1 MSATT
6 RPAWVSVSRADR
18 PEVPQQS
25 PAPPHTEGATAQ
37 AMTPDPA
44 LGATARRS
52 PLTAPPRSLTVV
64 TSPGLHVL
72 GPART
77 PFVGLV
83 VMLIVAGLMA
93 LLTLNTALQQASFTV
108 SRLERQAAALVNREQ
123 ALAQQVAVEEGPQ
136 RLAERAASLGMV
148 PSGTPAFIRTA
159 DGTVLGVP
167 TPATQPV
174 GVAVAIPVPAPA
186 PPAAPPEA
194 DAAPELPVPDLPLPV
209 APDASLPMP
218 DALVP
223 GAEVPGA
230 APSLPVPE
238 APPPVPEAPL
248 PVPEAP
254 LPVSP
259 APATPGTAEVP
270 GVVPGP
276 GAAPAV
282 DQPPVVG
289 LDPVEA
295 TTP

>member
-6 RPAWVSVSRADR
+6 RPARVSVSRADR
-18 PEVPQQS
+18 PQVPHQS
-25 PAPPHTEGATAQ
+25 PAPEHTQGATAR

-44 LGATARRS
+44 SVAAARPS

-108 SRLERQAAALVNREQ
+108 SRLERQAAALVDREQ

-136 RLAERAASLGMV
+136 RLAERAAALGMV
-148 PSGTPAFIRTA
+148 PSETPAFLRTA

-167 TPATQPV
+167 TPATRPV
-174 GVAVAIPVPAPA
+174 EVAVAIPVPGPV
-186 PPAAPPEA
+186 PPAAPPESG
-194 DAAPELPVPDLPLPV
+194 AAPELPAPDLPLP
-209 APDASLPMP
+209 APTDASPPMP

-230 APSLPVPE
+230 AAQL
-238 APPPVPEAPL
+238 PVPEAPL

-270 GVVPGP
+270 AVDPGQ
-276 GAAPAV
+276 AVAPAA
-282 DQPPVVG
+282 DQPPAVG